1 MSEQARESHHDK
13 NPVARRSQE
22 EGPESKGE
30 AIRVIVADDH
40 PIVRSGIVSVLGEDA
55 RFNIV
60 AEAANGLEAAALSAE
75 LKPDLLLTD
84 LRMPG
89 LSGDEVTEQVRQ
101 TSPQT
106 KVVVLTTYEND
117 DSILSAIEAGA
128 SGYLLKA
135 APAAEILA
143 GLHSV
148 LSGEIV
154 LSPQVAAAL
163 ATQRIRQKNR
173 PTLSKRELEVLGLV
187 AQGNSNQAIAEALFI
202 SEATVKTHLIRIFD
216 KLGVNDRTRAVTLAM
231 EHKLI

>member
-1 MSEQARESHHDK
+1 MSEPQRDPQEGK
-13 NPVARRSQE
+13 NPIPVRSQAE
-22 EGPESKGE
+22 LRETEDDS
-30 AIRVIVADDH
+30 IRVIVADDH

-55 RFNIV
+55 RFLIV
-60 AEAANGLEAAALSAE
+60 AEAANGLEAAALTAE

-89 LSGDEVTEQVRQ
+89 LGGDEVAEQVRQ
-101 TSPQT
+101 SSPQT

-135 APAAEILA
+135 APSAEILA

-231 EHKLI
+231 EHKLL